1 VILRKKHRYSQSSLA
16 KAIGV
21 STQSIKLWEAG
32 SGFPSQ
38 LNKLE
43 LAKVL
48 GREVLDQFYK
58 EECELLSSYLSA

>member
-1 VILRKKHRYSQSSLA
+1 M
-16 KAIGV
+16 